1 MVVARWRRVG
11 WIPRL
16 LARWLGGALIAV
28 GILYVWLLYVLTHRR
43 CPGYE
48 HIAGRAGVHPPCGF
62 HTARFFAYLGVSAA
76 VVLVPV
82 GVWFVIN
89 RRLRRPR

>member
-1 MVVARWRRVG
+1 MAVARWRQVR

-28 GILYVWLLYVLTHRR
+28 GILYVWLLYILTHRR

-48 HIAGRAGVHPPCGF
+48 NIAGRARVHPPCGF
-62 HTARFFAYLGVSAA
+62 HTARFFVLLGISASI
-76 VVLVPV
+76 VLVPV

-89 RRLRRPR
+89 RRLRR